1 MTTAPSSE
9 SGMCPRTRV
18 LAILHTLG
26 QPRLAKR
33 LDNLEA
39 KDFELSAVAFARDYH
54 SGRLPKCPTTVVG
67 HAHQG
72 RYLQRLTSILRAIP
86 KVRRA
91 IGGAD
96 AIYAFSPDMAM
107 LAVLSRGFRKVP
119 IVLEVGDITPI
130 QTATG
135 WRGRL
140 FRTLDRFITKRC
152 QLIVSTTPRFID
164 EFYRKWLKV
173 ETPAI
178 VLENKVEQSYAEAVR
193 SGRIPRPPARTETQ
207 KIRIGYF
214 GALGCHWTME
224 VLTSLASRHGDRF
237 EVLLGGFAWPWLGLE
252 DYRRRAPSMEHF
264 GEYKSPND
272 LPNLYGAVDLTW
284 GCYQPIAPED
294 WNLRWARP
302 NRFYESCTFGVPLV
316 SRAGSC
322 DAVDVERFGIG
333 LIVSSENPEETAD
346 FVAKMVDRDRIREWR
361 TNMERVPFSA
371 FGYTD
376 EFDRL
381 ATTIRSL
388 VTEHRE

>member
-1 MTTAPSSE
+1 MPSTTPE
-9 SGMCPRTRV
+9 TRTRV

-39 KDFELSAVAFARDYH
+39 QGFELSAVAFARDYH
-54 SGRLPKCPTTVVG
+54 SGRLPKCPTKVVG

-72 RYLQRLTSILRAIP
+72 RYLQRLSSIIRAIP
-86 KVRRA
+86 KVR
-91 IGGAD
+91 GAMRGMD

-107 LAVLSRGFRKVP
+107 LAVLARGFRRTP

-130 QTATG
+130 QTAKG
-135 WRGRL
+135 LRGAL
-140 FRTLDRFITKRC
+140 FRAIDRFITQRC

-173 ETPAI
+173 TTPGI
-178 VLENKVEQSYAEAVR
+178 VLENKVEKSYAEGLR
-193 SGRIPRPPARTETQ
+193 SGSITRPPARTEEQ

-224 VLTSLASRHGDRF
+224 VLTNLASRHGDRF
-237 EVLLGGFAWPWLGLE
+237 EVLLGGFAWPWLGLD
-252 DYRRRAPSMEHF
+252 DYRRRAPAMEYY

-272 LPNLYGAVDLTW
+272 LPKLYGTVDLTW
-284 GCYQPIAPED
+284 GCYQPIGEED

-302 NRFYESCTFGVPLV
+302 NRFYESCAFGVPLV
-316 SRAGSC
+316 SRVGSC

-333 LIVSSENPEETAD
+333 LIVSTEDAAETAD
-346 FVAKMVDRDRIREWR
+346 FVARSVDRVKLAEWR
-361 TNMERVPFSA
+361 GNMDRVPFSA
-371 FGYTD
+371 FAYTD
-376 EFDRL
+376 EFERL
-381 ATTIRSL
+381 AAAIRSL
-388 VTEHRE
+388 AHRAGS

>member
-1 MTTAPSSE
+1 MTET
-9 SGMCPRTRV
+9 RTQATSDRPIKV

-39 KDFELSAVAFARDYH
+39 QGFELSAVAFARDYH
-54 SGRLPKCPTTVVG
+54 SGRLPKCPTTVIG

-72 RYLQRLTSILRAIP
+72 RYAQRLASILRAIP

-91 IGGAD
+91 IRGAD

-107 LAVLSRGFRKVP
+107 LAVLSRGLRPVP
-119 IVLEVGDITPI
+119 IILEVGDITPI
-130 QTATG
+130 QTASG
-135 WRGRL
+135 WRGWL

-164 EFYRKWLKV
+164 EFYRKWLRV
-173 ETPAI
+173 ETPGI
-178 VLENKVEQSYAEAVR
+178 VLENKVERSYAEAVR
-193 SGRIPRPPARTETQ
+193 SGSIDRPPARTESQ

-224 VLTSLASRHGDRF
+224 VLTTLASRHGDRF

-252 DYRRRAPSMEHF
+252 NYRRRAPSMEYY
-264 GEYKSPND
+264 GEYKSPTD

-284 GCYQPIAPED
+284 GCYQPISPSD

-302 NRFYESCTFGVPLV
+302 NRFYESCAFGVPLV

-322 DAVDVERFGIG
+322 DAADVERLGIG
-333 LIVSSENPEETAD
+333 LIITSEDARDTAD
-346 FVAKMVDRDRIREWR
+346 FVASMVNRAKINEWR
-361 TNMERVPFSA
+361 ANMERVPFST

-376 EFDRL
+376 EFERL
-381 ATTIRSL
+381 ASAIRTL
-388 VTEHRE
+388 VEAKGT